1 MAARLTG
8 KKTAASKSGASS
20 RSKTKP
26 KSKSRTTS
34 RTKTK
39 AKSPGAKK
47 KKKAPSRKK
56 SGFWTRSRPYL
67 LGLGLGLVIGC
78 LGAVLI
84 LYLPGALKPAVRKAP
99 SPQVAA
105 KQPARPGRASKTT
118 GPAPVLFEENQRIEG
133 QVKQLDQALYRALRQ
148 LKVLE
153 KDIHFLKVTAMTQGE
168 HEWDHSLIQIIL
180 PAGIKTKT
188 ITKTLESA
196 LGQARLRPRP
206 RLSPVK
212 TRDGLIV
219 KVVFNGLKTHTLR
232 FPASHQPRPA
242 ARESGR
248 PGSGQGRPMVAI
260 IIDDFGASRSQA
272 RCFLKLK
279 ALVAFSVL
287 PFLEQ
292 SRETARLAH
301 EKGLVVMLHLPMQP
315 VHWPEIDPGPGALLV
330 SMKRAEIEQRVRAAL
345 DAVPFIQGVN
355 NHMGSRF
362 TEDRERMGW
371 TLAEIKK
378 RGLFFLDSRTSTRSQ
393 AYAKARRLRV
403 PSARRSIFLD
413 NIQEPGAIRVQLR
426 KLVAKARDKGRAIGI
441 GHPYSITCQVL
452 KTEYNNLVSKVDLV
466 PITNLIH

>member
-8 KKTAASKSGASS
+8 KKTTPSKSGASS
-20 RSKTKP
+20 RTKTKA
-26 KSKSRTTS
+26 KSKPRTTS

-56 SGFWTRSRPYL
+56 SGFWTRNRPYL
-67 LGLGLGLVIGC
+67 LGLSLGLLIGC

-84 LYLPGALKPAVRKAP
+84 LYVPAALKPAVRKAP

-105 KQPARPGRASKTT
+105 KQSARPGRPAS
-118 GPAPVLFEENQRIEG
+118 VLFEENQRLEG

-148 LKVLE
+148 LKALE
-153 KDIHFLKVTAMTQGE
+153 KDIHFLKVTSGTQGE

-196 LGQARLRPRP
+196 FSQVRLRPRP
-206 RLSPVK
+206 RLSSVK
-212 TRDGLIV
+212 IREGLVV
-219 KVVFNGLKTHTLR
+219 KVIFNGLKTHTLI
-232 FPASHQPRPA
+232 FPPSHQPRPA
-242 ARESGR
+242 ARQSGR
-248 PGSGQGRPMVAI
+248 PGSGQDRPMVAI
-260 IIDDFGASRSQA
+260 VIDDFGGSRSQA

-279 ALVAFSVL
+279 APVAFSVL

-301 EKGLVVMLHLPMQP
+301 KKGLVVMLHLPMQP
-315 VHWPEIDPGPGALLV
+315 SHWPEIDPGPGALLV
-330 SMKRAEIEQRVRAAL
+330 SMKRAEIERRVRAAL

-393 AYAKARRLRV
+393 AYAEARRLRM

-413 NIQEPGAIRVQLR
+413 NIQEPEAIRVQLR
-426 KLVAKARDKGRAIGI
+426 KLAAKARDKGRAIGI

-452 KTEYNNLVSKVDLV
+452 KSEYNNLISKVDLV
-466 PITNLIH
+466 PITNLAH